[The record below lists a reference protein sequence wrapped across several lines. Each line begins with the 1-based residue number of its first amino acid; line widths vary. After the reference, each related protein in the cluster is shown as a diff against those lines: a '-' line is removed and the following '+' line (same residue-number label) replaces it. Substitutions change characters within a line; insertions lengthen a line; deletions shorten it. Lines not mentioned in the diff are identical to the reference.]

1 MDHPNR
7 APERLGEKPQEIYSL
22 VPDRVEQAKKGKFG
36 STRGLDLETSVVNRS
51 STIASFYKIPLEERL
66 RIVKE
71 FAGLTPEEAQ
81 TLANGTMPSATAQR
95 MIENVISMF
104 PIPLGIATN
113 FLVNGKDYLV
123 PMAIEE
129 PSVVAAASN
138 AAKMARPTG
147 GFTATSTEPVMIGQI
162 QIVRCPS
169 PKDAEKE
176 ILSATKEI
184 LEKANQQDPTLVSM
198 AGGAKDVRVRILP
211 SQVGTLVI
219 VELLVDC
226 RDAMGANVVNTMAEA
241 VAPMVEKISKGQAR
255 LRIISN
261 LADRRVAKATTTVSK
276 EALGGEDIVDGIV
289 EAYAFAAADPYR
301 CATHNKGVMNGV
313 TAVCLATG
321 NDTRAIEAGAHAYA
335 ARTGHYSPLTRWSK
349 DQNGDLE
356 GFIEIPA
363 AVGIVG
369 GITAVHPAAKIS
381 LKILRVKTAKEL
393 GEVMAAV
400 GLAQNLA
407 ALRALAAEGIQRGH
421 MSLHA
426 RNIAAMAGA
435 EGDMIDTVAA
445 VMVDEKKVRLDRA
458 KELVTE
464 MASSKNRDASHKEPH
479 QAKKHPA

>member
-1 MDHPNR
+1 MD
-7 APERLGEKPQEIYSL
+7 
-22 VPDRVEQAKKGKFG
+22 
-36 STRGLDLETSVVNRS
+36 DLETSVLKRS
-51 STIASFYKIPLEERL
+51 STIVSFYKLPLEERL
-66 RIVKE
+66 RLVKE
-71 FAGLTPEEAQ
+71 FAGLTSEEAQ

-95 MIENVISMF
+95 MIENVIGMF

-113 FLVNGKDYLV
+113 FLINGRDYLV

-147 GFTATSTEPVMIGQI
+147 GFTATSTEPVMISQI

-176 ILSATKEI
+176 ILLARNEV
-184 LEKANQQDPTLVSM
+184 LEKANQQDPTLLSM
-198 AGGAKDVRVRILP
+198 GGGAKDVRVRILP

-241 VAPMVEKISKGQAR
+241 VAPMLEKISKGQAR

-276 EALGGEDIVDGIV
+276 EVLGGEDIVDGIV
-289 EAYAFAAADPYR
+289 EAHAFAAVDPYR

-335 ARTGHYSPLTRWSK
+335 ARSGHYSPLTTWKK
-349 DQNGDLE
+349 DSNGNLA
-356 GFIEIPA
+356 GTIEIPV
-363 AVGIVG
+363 AVGIIG
-369 GITAVHPAAKIS
+369 GVTAVHPMAKIC
-381 LKILRVKTAKEL
+381 LKILGVKTAREL
-393 GEVMAAV
+393 GEVMASV
-400 GLAQNLA
+400 GLAQNMA
-407 ALRALAAEGIQRGH
+407 ALRALAAEGIQKGH

-435 EGDMIDTVAA
+435 QGDLIDLVADK
-445 VMVDEKKVRLDRA
+445 MVAERKIRLDRA
-458 KELVTE
+458 REILLDMSKSKESGAAQKKT
-464 MASSKNRDASHKEPH
+464 HK
-479 QAKKHPA
+479 A

>member
-1 MDHPNR
+1 MR
-7 APERLGEKPQEIYSL
+7 
-22 VPDRVEQAKKGKFG
+22 
-36 STRGLDLETSVVNRS
+36 DLETPVLKRS
-51 STIASFYKIPLEERL
+51 SSIASFYKLPVEERL

-71 FAGLTPEEAQ
+71 FASLTSEEAQ
-81 TLANGTMPSATAQR
+81 TLASGTMPSATAQR

-113 FLVNGKDYLV
+113 FLVNGRDYLV

-138 AAKMARPTG
+138 AAKMTRPTG
-147 GFTATSTEPVMIGQI
+147 GFTATSTEPVMISQI
-162 QIVRCPS
+162 QIVKCPS

-176 ILSATKEI
+176 ILSARKEI

-198 AGGAKDVRVRILP
+198 GGGAKDLRVRILP
-211 SQVGTLVI
+211 SQVGILVI

-241 VAPMVEKISKGQAR
+241 VAPMLEKISKGQAR

-261 LADRRVAKATTTVSK
+261 LADRRIAKAATTVSK

-289 EAYAFAAADPYR
+289 EAYAFAAADLYR
-301 CATHNKGVMNGV
+301 CATHNKGVMNGI

-335 ARTGHYSPLTRWSK
+335 ARSGHYSPLTIWKKDSK
-349 DQNGDLE
+349 GNLVGT
-356 GFIEIPA
+356 IEIPA
-363 AVGIVG
+363 AVGIIG
-369 GITAVHPAAKIS
+369 GVTAVHPMAKIC
-381 LKILRVKTAKEL
+381 LKILGVKTAREL
-393 GEVMAAV
+393 GEVMASV
-400 GLAQNLA
+400 GLAQNMA
-407 ALRALAAEGIQRGH
+407 ALRALAAEGIQKGH

-435 EGDMIDTVAA
+435 QGDLIELVADK
-445 VMVDEKKVRLDRA
+445 MVAERKIRLDRA
-458 KELVTE
+458 RELLLDLSKSKESGAAQKKT
-464 MASSKNRDASHKEPH
+464 HKP
-479 QAKKHPA
+479 

>member
-1 MDHPNR
+1 M
-7 APERLGEKPQEIYSL
+7 ES
-22 VPDRVEQAKKGKFG
+22 
-36 STRGLDLETSVVNRS
+36 SVLNRS
-51 STIASFYKIPLEERL
+51 STIASFYKLPLEERL

-71 FAGLTPEEAQ
+71 FAGLTSEEAQ
-81 TLANGTMPSATAQR
+81 TLANATIPIATAQR

-113 FLVNGKDYLV
+113 FLINGRDYLV

-147 GFTATSTEPVMIGQI
+147 GFTATSTEPVMISQI
-162 QIVRCPS
+162 QIVKCPS
-169 PKDAEKE
+169 PKDAEKAI
-176 ILSATKEI
+176 ILARKEI

-198 AGGAKDVRVRILP
+198 SGGAKDLRVRILP
-211 SQVGTLVI
+211 SQVGILVI

-241 VAPMVEKISKGQAR
+241 VAPMLEKISKGQAR

-261 LADRRVAKATTTVSK
+261 LADRRIARATTTVSK
-276 EALGGEDIVDGIV
+276 EVLGGEDIIDGIV
-289 EAYAFAAADPYR
+289 EAYAFAAADTYR

-335 ARTGHYSPLTRWSK
+335 ARSGHYSPLTTWKKDSK
-349 DQNGDLE
+349 GNLVGT
-356 GFIEIPA
+356 IEIPA
-363 AVGIVG
+363 AVGIIG
-369 GITAVHPAAKIS
+369 GVTAVHPMAKIC
-381 LKILRVKTAKEL
+381 LKILGVKTAREL
-393 GEVMAAV
+393 GEVMASV
-400 GLAQNLA
+400 GLAQNMA
-407 ALRALAAEGIQRGH
+407 ALRALAAEGIQKGH

-435 EGDMIDTVAA
+435 QGDLIDLVADK
-445 VMVDEKKVRLDRA
+445 MVAERKIRLDRA
-458 KELVTE
+458 RELLLDLSKSKESGT
-464 MASSKNRDASHKEPH
+464 AQKKTHKP
-479 QAKKHPA
+479 